1 MKVEIDFKKNEI
13 TILEPIKLKELQEK
27 FTGIDF
33 SEFTIVSK
41 VEVVHT
47 TGYNQVIGLP
57 NNINPYEPNRIQTIQ
72 QIKALK

>member
-57 NNINPYEPNRIQTIQ
+57 NMNLTEYGIQTIQ